1 MFAASESLLQGFWR
15 TVPAQSLRST
25 HGALKSYT
33 LSSRAGRAALRQR
46 AGDLEPDAEEDE
58 DMAVEVAFYRALG
71 ELHAG
76 GEIGGQ
82 GRPDTSDIVVL
93 DVDAK

>member
-1 MFAASESLLQGFWR
+1 M
-15 TVPAQSLRST
+15 
-25 HGALKSYT
+25 
-33 LSSRAGRAALRQR
+33 RQR

-82 GRPDTSDIVVL
+82 GRSDTSDIVVL